1 MTTSVIPAKAGISL
15 IVATAQNRVI
25 GIRNDLPWHLPADL
39 KRFKALTTGK
49 PVIMGRKTFESI
61 FERIKKPLPDRPNIV
76 ISRSGFTHDGVAVYE
91 DLKEALE
98 ATAKNY
104 SNQEIMVIG
113 GASIYEQA
121 LPLADRLYLTI
132 IQKDYDGDAWFPE
145 IKQDE
150 WKSIEEQTFEDPMPY
165 KNVTLDRV

>member
-1 MTTSVIPAKAGISL
+1 MISL
-15 IVATAQNRVI
+15 IVAMAQNRVI
-25 GIRNDLPWHLPADL
+25 GIKNDLPWHLPADL

-76 ISRSGFTHDGVAVYE
+76 ISRSGFSHDGVEVYD

-98 ATAKNY
+98 ATAANY
-104 SNQEIMVIG
+104 PGQEIMVIG

-132 IQKDYDGDAWFPE
+132 IQQDYNGDAWFPE
-145 IKQDE
+145 INKDE
-150 WKSIEEQTFEDPMPY
+150 WKVIEEEAFRDPLPY
-165 KNVTLDRV
+165 QNVTLERV